1 MDILILKKKS
11 DENNL
16 WMGFNPTHEW
26 VILDRNLPGNKVSYG
41 GDLFFIKCSDWSLY
55 KDSSSNWEPPN
66 YKWIVRYINSLSND
80 KQKEIQEETLN
91 KLNEYINKKK
101 NEIKFEYLKTV
112 HNNYLEKK
120 GLSPRSIVKTIVSR
134 RRISHCWECKT
145 TVDNK
150 YDYEC
155 ETCRWIVCASCGACK
170 QGGCA

>member
-1 MDILILKKKS
+1 MDILEKKS

-26 VILDRNLPGNKVSYG
+26 VILDRNLPGNKESYG
-41 GDLFFIKCSDWSLY
+41 GNLFFIKCSDWSVY
-55 KDSSSNWEPPN
+55 KDSHSNWNPPN
-66 YKWIVRYINSLSND
+66 YIWAGNHINNLAND
-80 KQKEIQEETLN
+80 KQKDIQEEALN
-91 KLNEYINKKK
+91 KLNEYINQKK
-101 NEIKFEYLKTV
+101 NEIQFEFLKTI

-120 GLSPRSIVKTIVSR
+120 GLSHRSIVKRTLNS

-170 QGGCA
+170 QGGCD